1 MTTAPAPAAKA
12 PLVTLAENGRA
23 VTSSRNI
30 AEVFGKRHAD
40 VLRAIEKLECSVGF
54 RERNFALTFTE
65 VPGPNGA
72 IRREPEYHLTRDGC
86 AFLIMGFTGKLAAQF
101 KEAYIAAFNA
111 LEERLQAYHMP
122 LEPEDRAFYGKVRIR
137 QLPLLHRQ
145 SRQLLAGL
153 KREADHDQRRNLY
166 WALHRVNCVLG
177 IPVPS
182 MQALGLQRPE
192 IAAQELSLDNEKEP
206 RA

>member
-1 MTTAPAPAAKA
+1 MTTALAPAAKA
-12 PLVTLAENGRA
+12 PQVTLAEDGRA

-40 VLRAIEKLECSVGF
+40 VLRAIEKLECSVDF
-54 RERNFALTFTE
+54 HERNFALMIAD
-65 VPGPNGA
+65 VA
-72 IRREPEYHLTRDGC
+72 I
-86 AFLIMGFTGKLAAQF
+86 
-101 KEAYIAAFNA
+101 
-111 LEERLQAYHMP
+111 
-122 LEPEDRAFYGKVRIR
+122 GKVRIR

-153 KREADHDQRRNLY
+153 KREADQDQRRNLY
-166 WALHRVNCVLG
+166 WALHRVNCALG

-182 MQALGLQRPE
+182 MQALGVQRPE
-192 IAAQELSLDNEKEP
+192 VAALELPLDDEQEP